1 MRKQQVKLI
10 IIAFI
15 ALAAALALFACNSK
29 PVILTIDGD
38 IEGGIAE
45 TDLAKLKAVKFSY
58 DDDGETVEAKGYGL
72 SGILEGIKML
82 YPDNKIMITAS
93 DGVSAVVRYPLTSDI
108 YIYINDNGAVCAKGI
123 GYPKVVGIKDIAEIT
138 VITQNEAT
146 EGYRIVSPLSDTVF
160 VSRGNAKLRL
170 FDFIAENHLGE
181 NIAEKYEKGKGF
193 AVSDFTDKVKN
204 AVYFEDYD
212 ILPDAG
218 GAPLDWKGGKLVC
231 KTGEEYKPVFGFAVN
246 ADKLILDAFADMKN
260 ALDGGKKVM
269 FILPDGFSLQ
279 QAEHFKD
286 YLTTLKMGD
295 NTAIAA
301 STNLSISPVALAAIV
316 TGQSPFVNGVHF
328 DKGESRAVLPVKVD
342 DIFKYAENQG
352 KSVSYIEGK
361 GNLIITSVNDKV
373 TYSVSD
379 QRAYQNGIKAIND
392 GADLIFIHF
401 HEIDDVNHSDGPLSD
416 EAKDKILEIEGYIED
431 LISRFDGT
439 VIIVPDHGHNTLY
452 DAGGNAYGAH
462 GLFTSLDMF
471 VPYYVFEG

>member
-1 MRKQQVKLI
+1 MQP
-10 IIAFI
+10 
-15 ALAAALALFACNSK
+15 K

-38 IEGGIAE
+38 TEGGDRKQ
-45 TDLAKLKAVKFSY
+45 TSLLKAVKFM
-58 DDDGETVEAKGYGL
+58 TTTAKPSKPRDTGFRAYRRH
-72 SGILEGIKML
+72 KMF

-260 ALDGGKKVM
+260 APTAEKVM
-269 FILPDGFSLQ
+269 FIRP
-279 QAEHFKD
+279 
-286 YLTTLKMGD
+286 
-295 NTAIAA
+295 TASAA
-301 STNLSISPVALAAIV
+301 
-316 TGQSPFVNGVHF
+316 
-328 DKGESRAVLPVKVD
+328 
-342 DIFKYAENQG
+342 
-352 KSVSYIEGK
+352 
-361 GNLIITSVNDKV
+361 
-373 TYSVSD
+373 
-379 QRAYQNGIKAIND
+379 
-392 GADLIFIHF
+392 
-401 HEIDDVNHSDGPLSD
+401 
-416 EAKDKILEIEGYIED
+416 
-431 LISRFDGT
+431 
-439 VIIVPDHGHNTLY
+439 
-452 DAGGNAYGAH
+452 AGGA
-462 GLFTSLDMF
+462 F
-471 VPYYVFEG
+471 